1 MQTQEGKGD
10 DGSDGEEVQELE
22 LDHAEKELRRE
33 LSNANIVVALTDPL
47 VRDAV
52 MLSYDPKEL
61 YLLLREIRY
70 RNMFRLNN

>member
-1 MQTQEGKGD
+1 MQAQEGKGD
-10 DGSDGEEVQELE
+10 DEEVQELE

>member
-61 YLLLREIRY
+61 YLLLREIRD
-70 RNMFRLNN
+70 RNLFRLNN

>member
-1 MQTQEGKGD
+1 MQTQEGNGD
-10 DGSDGEEVQELE
+10 DGSDEEEVQELE
-22 LDHAEKELRRE
+22 LDHAEKELRRL

-61 YLLLREIRY
+61 YLLLREIRD
-70 RNMFRLNN
+70 RNLFRLNN

>member
-1 MQTQEGKGD
+1 MQTQEGKGKDGND
-10 DGSDGEEVQELE
+10 DEEVQELE

-47 VRDAV
+47 IRDAV

-61 YLLLREIRY
+61 YLLLREIRD

>member
-1 MQTQEGKGD
+1 MQTQEGNGD
-10 DGSDGEEVQELE
+10 DGSDEEEVQELE

>member
-1 MQTQEGKGD
+1 MQTQEGKGKDGND
-10 DGSDGEEVQELE
+10 DEEVQELE

-61 YLLLREIRY
+61 YLLLREIRD

>member
-1 MQTQEGKGD
+1 MQTQEGNGD
-10 DGSDGEEVQELE
+10 DGSDEEEVQELE
-22 LDHAEKELRRE
+22 LDHAEKELRRL